1 MCTPPLSF
9 TLHVLDLRLGVC
21 HCIFACCDFFPL
33 NDNHVRK
40 QRGAEFLM
48 CLAAI
53 NRIVEVV
60 KKLV

>member
-1 MCTPPLSF
+1 MFWTFVQGCIIAF
-9 TLHVLDLRLGVC
+9 LRAV
-21 HCIFACCDFFPL
+21 ISFPL
-33 NDNHVRK
+33 DDNHVRK

-60 KKLV
+60 KKLVYNWRLPL